1 MKKTLLSLLAVIGIS
16 VAASAEVATFIAP
29 KFTDQEGTK
38 LINADESTSSGSNT
52 DETMSLVGQS
62 FTNGD
67 ITISFAKGS
76 SSNYYSGAYDTEV
89 RWYQGATMTVSA
101 PDDYNITKIFVQT
114 VKSSKGNFTAT
125 DANGSEIGTVEGE
138 GTSATAPITWTGTA
152 SGAITLTA
160 NKAIRFS
167 YIEVTY
173 SAAGEEF
180 LAAPTFS
187 VSAGTYYEAQTVEI
201 SQSEADDIYYTIDG
215 TEPTTASTVYTGAI
229 TVSETTTIKA
239 IAISGNLTSD
249 VASATY
255 TIVYPTEVKTI
266 AEAIA
271 AEDGAVV
278 NVNFPLTVAYVNGGN
293 IFATDAAGDFIQV
306 FIYNSGL
313 KANDVIPAGWIAK
326 YTLYSNYTPELVPV
340 GTTLPESTETA
351 EFTAAAVDPTSIST
365 DMVNS
370 VVVIKGVSFTE
381 ATPDTKTNFTG
392 TVGETELT
400 FRNNYTIDSVEA
412 GTYDVTVVVNVYSSN
427 VQLYPISY
435 SVSGESGINTVSA
448 AATATT
454 AEVYNLQ
461 GIRVANPTRGG
472 IYIING
478 QKIRL

>member
-1 MKKTLLSLLAVIGIS
+1 VIGIS

-29 KFTDQEGTK
+29 TFTDQEGTK
-38 LINADESTSSGSNT
+38 LINADESTTSSSNT
-52 DETMSLVGQS
+52 DESVSLVGQS

-76 SSNYYSGAYDTEV
+76 SSNYSGAYGTEV

-101 PDDYNITKIFVQT
+101 PSDYNITKIFVQT
-114 VKSSKGNFTAT
+114 VKNSKGNFTAT

-138 GTSATAPITWTGTA
+138 GTSATTPITWTGTA

-187 VSAGTYYEAQTVEI
+187 IGTATYYEAQTVEI

-255 TIVYPTEVKTI
+255 TIVYPTEVKSI

-271 AEDGAVV
+271 TESGTAI

-313 KANDVIPAGWIAK
+313 KTNDVIPAGWIAT
-326 YTLYSNYTPELVPV
+326 YTLYSNYTPEFVPV
-340 GTTLPESTETA
+340 STLPTATETA
-351 EFTAAAVDPTSIST
+351 EFTAAAVDPASIST

-370 VVVIKGVSFTE
+370 VVVLNGVSFTE

-412 GTYDVTVVVNVYSSN
+412 GTYDVTVVVTVYSGN

>member
-1 MKKTLLSLLAVIGIS
+1 
-16 VAASAEVATFIAP
+16 
-29 KFTDQEGTK
+29 
-38 LINADESTSSGSNT
+38 
-52 DETMSLVGQS
+52 
-62 FTNGD
+62 
-67 ITISFAKGS
+67 
-76 SSNYYSGAYDTEV
+76 
-89 RWYQGATMTVSA
+89 
-101 PDDYNITKIFVQT
+101 
-114 VKSSKGNFTAT
+114 
-125 DANGSEIGTVEGE
+125 
-138 GTSATAPITWTGTA
+138 
-152 SGAITLTA
+152 
-160 NKAIRFS
+160 
-167 YIEVTY
+167 
-173 SAAGEEF
+173 
-180 LAAPTFS
+180 
-187 VSAGTYYEAQTVEI
+187 VEI